1 MDKLLLLSE
10 ILRQILWERLYIP
23 LFVAAGAV
31 CVLFIIGKRGRTG
44 GGSANKKSEVSP
56 IRALF
61 ANLGATI
68 GTGNIVGVSLAIGVG
83 GAGSIFWMW
92 MAALLGMAVS
102 YAENAFGV
110 RFRGAN
116 DHPVPYM
123 PRFAA
128 VIFSLFVIPASF
140 GMGNMAQ
147 SNSAA
152 LAAEELC
159 GAPKLVT
166 GIIMSVLFLL
176 IVFKGLAGI
185 LKFTD
190 KAVPIMTFI
199 YIALSL
205 SVILINRTSLAGVFK
220 SIFTE
225 AFGAR
230 AIAGGAAAGAVRG
243 IFSGEA
249 GLGSSVILTSR
260 SNAKSP
266 EIQGMVGAG
275 GIFIDTILL
284 CTLTALAILSS
295 ESATAAEAFGKTLG
309 VFGEKILNIS
319 IIFFAFTTIVGWSY
333 FGSACGE
340 FLFGKRFTTLYRL
353 FAALFII
360 IGAVTRLE
368 LVWGISD
375 IFNAAMALP
384 NLICVMIVCI
394 KMCQGAA
401 LTSSNKNS

>member
-1 MDKLLLLSE
+1 MDKLILL
-10 ILRQILWERLYIP
+10 IDVVRQILWGKFFIP
-23 LFVAAGAV
+23 LFAAVGVV
-31 CVLFIIGKRGRTG
+31 CVIFIIAKRGKTG
-44 GGSANKKSEVSP
+44 GGSTNIKSEVSP
-56 IRALF
+56 MRALF

-83 GAGSIFWMW
+83 GAGSVFWMW
-92 MAALLGMAVS
+92 MAAILGMAVS

-110 RFRGAN
+110 RFRRAN
-116 DHPVPYM
+116 YHPVPYM

-147 SNSAA
+147 ANSAA
-152 LAAEELC
+152 LAAQKLF
-159 GAPKLVT
+159 GAPRAVT
-166 GIIMSVLFLL
+166 GIIMSVVFLL
-176 IVFKGLAGI
+176 IVVKGLSGI

-190 KAVPIMTFI
+190 KAVPIMGAV
-199 YIALSL
+199 YVALSL
-205 SVILINRTSLAGVFK
+205 NVIFINRAELAGVFK
-220 SIFTE
+220 SIFLE

-260 SNAKSP
+260 SNAKSA
-266 EIQGMVGAG
+266 EIQGLVGAG
-275 GIFIDTILL
+275 GIFIDTIVL
-284 CTLTALAILSS
+284 CTLTALVILASQSS
-295 ESATAAEAFGKTLG
+295 AASEAFGKTLG
-309 VFGEKILNIS
+309 VLGENVLNLS
-319 IIFFAFTTIVGWSY
+319 IIIFAFTTIVGWSY
-333 FGSACGE
+333 FGATCGE
-340 FLFGKRFTTLYRL
+340 FLFGRRFLLLYRL
-353 FAALFII
+353 CAAFFII

-384 NLICVMIVCI
+384 NLICVMIVSI

-401 LTSSNKNS
+401 LTGEGKKS